1 VSGAQTAAVAL
12 AQAIVALRATQNPDA
27 ASEARI
33 LLAAA
38 LGVERGQLVTSLDR
52 VLNVTE
58 TGRYLQMIAARQ
70 NFQPISQILGRRE
83 FWSRRFVVTPDVLDP
98 RPDSETLIAAALDD
112 HFSRVLDLGTGS
124 GALIVTLLAERA
136 QATGLAVDISPAALH
151 VAAQNAA
158 KHGVSARLE
167 FRESD
172 WLAQVDGEFDLI
184 ICNPPYIDEAEWA
197 ELAPDVRDHEPKLAL
212 TPGRDGLQV
221 YRALAGQLDAYL
233 APNGRVLFEI
243 GYQQGAQV
251 VALMQAQGWALPQLV
266 KDING
271 HDRLVLLTKAK

>member
-1 VSGAQTAAVAL
+1 
-12 AQAIVALRATQNPDA
+12 
-27 ASEARI
+27 
-33 LLAAA
+33 
-38 LGVERGQLVTSLDR
+38 
-52 VLNVTE
+52 
-58 TGRYLQMIAARQ
+58 
-70 NFQPISQILGRRE
+70 
-83 FWSRRFVVTPDVLDP
+83 
-98 RPDSETLIAAALDD
+98 
-112 HFSRVLDLGTGS
+112 VLDLGTGS